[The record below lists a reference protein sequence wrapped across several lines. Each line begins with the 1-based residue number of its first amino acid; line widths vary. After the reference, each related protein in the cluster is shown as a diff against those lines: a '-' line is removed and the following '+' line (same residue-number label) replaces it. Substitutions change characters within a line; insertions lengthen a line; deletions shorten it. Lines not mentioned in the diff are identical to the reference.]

1 MANAGRHDLDQHF
14 AVSGT
19 LEVELDDL
27 ERLLGGEGD
36 GGTGFHGLGS
46 KIFAALP
53 PRKPSANAES
63 HEVAMQSNNW
73 LEGRHALITG
83 GGTGIG
89 ASAATHLHAAGAR
102 VSLLGRR
109 LEPLERTAAI
119 VAGTVHQCDVTN
131 RAAIEQSFG
140 AAREA
145 NGPIELLVVNAGIA
159 ESAPFHK
166 MTRDSW
172 DRIIATNLTAAFDC
186 AQAAIADLLAS
197 DNGRLVFI
205 ASVASLRGVPYAA
218 HYAASKHGLLGLMR
232 SLAAEYAKSNLTVNA
247 VCPGYVDTPMTDQ
260 SVARVSEITGRSEE
274 QARGAITNMNASGRL
289 VDPDGIG
296 TMILTLCLPQSRD
309 INGAAVTID
318 GGTSA

>member
-1 MANAGRHDLDQHF
+1 MLQNSLA
-14 AVSGT
+14 
-19 LEVELDDL
+19 
-27 ERLLGGEGD
+27 
-36 GGTGFHGLGS
+36 
-46 KIFAALP
+46 
-53 PRKPSANAES
+53 
-63 HEVAMQSNNW
+63 
-73 LEGRHALITG
+73 GRHALITG

-89 ASAATHLHAAGAR
+89 AAAARHLSAAGAKIT
-102 VSLLGRR
+102 VTGRR
-109 LEPLERTAAI
+109 REPLEAMTGEIGGAMA
-119 VAGTVHQCDVTN
+119 QCDVTD
-131 RAAIEQSFG
+131 RVAIERAFDE
-140 AAREA
+140 AREA
-145 NGPIELLVVNAGIA
+145 NGPIEMLVVNAGIA

-166 MTRDSW
+166 MTRESW

-186 AQAAIADLLAS
+186 AQSAIQDLLAS
-197 DNGRLVFI
+197 DNGRLVFV

-232 SLAAEYAKSNLTVNA
+232 SLAAEYAKTNLTVNA